1 MILRKLLLAAF
12 GAAALFASVPA
23 AHADGYRYRDEWRER
38 RWHEIQR
45 ERAWREHEWRLR
57 HYRYGYERGW

>member
-23 AHADGYRYRDEWRER
+23 AHADGYRYRDEWR
-38 RWHEIQR
+38 
-45 ERAWREHEWRLR
+45 LR